1 MNYQERLSKMNEL
14 KIGNKTANVPIIQ
27 GGMGVGVSRSRL
39 AGAVA
44 AASAAM
50 LMAGQARTKVR
61 KNRTSHC
68 PAVALTARAVV
79 ASALRAM

>member
-1 MNYQERLSKMNEL
+1 MNEL

-44 AASAAM
+44 AA
-50 LMAGQARTKVR
+50 GRHRDHFYRTDR
-61 KNRTSHC
+61 I
-68 PAVALTARAVV
+68 
-79 ASALRAM
+79 

>member
-1 MNYQERLSKMNEL
+1 MNEL

-44 AASAAM
+44 AAGGLGIISTAQIGYDEAGFYTDPKKANITAIKKHIALAKAQQRAGLSA
-50 LMAGQARTKVR
+50 
-61 KNRTSHC
+61 
-68 PAVALTARAVV
+68 
-79 ASALRAM
+79 